1 MTAATHHH
9 RPPHATGRN
18 TVNVS
23 EITAQLYAI
32 SKALV
37 EKTGEKP
44 WIAPKMEI
52 YDDKCCIDLMREYKT
67 SGRND
72 YMVGTAKG
80 NTPEGAI
87 ADAFTIIAALPD
99 PETAKLSNHMRRV
112 ADCIDKGRSD
122 GIDDAYITP
131 LVAVKTAMAENL
143 LTVTA

>member
-1 MTAATHHH
+1 M
-9 RPPHATGRN
+9 
-18 TVNVS
+18 NVS
-23 EITAQLYAI
+23 EITSQLYSI
-32 SKALV
+32 SRALV
-37 EKTGEKP
+37 EKTGKKP
-44 WIAPKMEI
+44 WIAPKLEV
-52 YDDKCCIDLMREYKT
+52 YDDKCGIDLMRGYKM

-80 NTPEGAI
+80 NTPEDAI

-112 ADCIDKGRSD
+112 ADCIDKGRED

>member
-1 MTAATHHH
+1 M
-9 RPPHATGRN
+9 
-18 TVNVS
+18 NVS

-32 SKALV
+32 SKELV

-72 YMVGTAKG
+72 YMVGTAKC
-80 NTPEGAI
+80 NTPEDAI

-112 ADCIDKGRSD
+112 ADCIDKGRAD

-131 LVAVKTAMAENL
+131 LVAVKTAMVENL